1 MTTITLTKCIAIVVA
16 IGGLTSG
23 LLAAWYWERTTRVPA
38 DPLNG
43 DPHATHAGVAL
54 AHESVVVDGPKNRHA

>member
-1 MTTITLTKCIAIVVA
+1 VA